1 MSRVPSGIVT
11 RTIRGLLL
19 KWLDMQIELL
29 LLPLTWLLYIREF
42 FALSFAIANAL
53 TFYQGHFFFYANL
66 GIFRKNQQRG
76 LTIICIYSKQV
87 QLVFFSNKMICVI
100 RVRIHKGILM
110 RSTPKNGSNYIDEAF
125 IWNWDYFDGQELFLS
140 FFKGQECME
149 WLRIFKLDFF

>member
-1 MSRVPSGIVT
+1 MAWHANRTAAASSDLTPLHSRIFCTLICHRKCFDFLS
-11 RTIRGLLL
+11 RS
-19 KWLDMQIELL
+19 LL
-29 LLPLTWLLYIREF
+29 LLCQSGYFSKKSTKRVDNHLHLFKTSSAR
-42 FALSFAIANAL
+42 
-53 TFYQGHFFFYANL
+53 FFF
-66 GIFRKNQQRG
+66 
-76 LTIICIYSKQV
+76 
-87 QLVFFSNKMICVI
+87 FFSNKMICVI